1 MSFIKGDSL
10 LSSIS
15 NISMLM
21 KAGDNSSLFNFS
33 MFHNRN
39 DTDQSEKMY
48 EVKINDICPQA
59 DQLYDTVL
67 DKSVKQEEKEEEI
80 LHYSSALVLPQFTY
94 NHGFNERAWMITQ
107 QNGVSED

>member
-1 MSFIKGDSL
+1 
-10 LSSIS
+10 
-15 NISMLM
+15 MLM

-39 DTDQSEKMY
+39 DTDQSEKLY
-48 EVKINDICPQA
+48 EVKINDICPEA
-59 DQLYDTVL
+59 DQLYDNFL
-67 DKSVKQEEKEEEI
+67 DKTIKQEERDGEI
-80 LHYSSALVLPQFTY
+80 AHYPSALVLPQFTY